1 MTENVTVTNCS
12 LLSTGSR
19 KQLDFVFF
27 DAGGGHRSAANALK
41 AVIEQQ
47 GRQWEIRLVNLQEIM
62 DSLDIFR
69 KYTGVR
75 MQDVYNVM
83 LQKGWTLGSAQGTAL
98 MHGLI
103 RLYHK
108 GQVRLLREFWK
119 QGQRDL
125 VVSLIP
131 NFNRALRDSLPAT
144 PLVTILTDL
153 ADYPPHFWIERQ
165 NQYLICGTEKAVQQ
179 ARELG
184 HPLEHIFPTSGMIL
198 RPSFYERVS
207 VDRTAERRR
216 LGLDPELPTGLVLFG
231 GQGSSVMPDIA
242 KRVTAPTQFIFICG
256 RNKKLA
262 ERLRGMDT
270 NFPKYVEEFTSEI
283 PYYMHLS
290 DFFIGK
296 PGPGSISEAI
306 AMRLPVVV
314 ERNAWTLPQERY
326 NTEWIREK
334 QVGIVLPSFRAI
346 DAGLRELLEPS
357 NFSRF
362 RANAAAITNRAVF
375 EIPEIL
381 ETLLQ
386 RETPSAQSPLPQEKA
401 AN

>member
-1 MTENVTVTNCS
+1 
-12 LLSTGSR
+12 LKR
-19 KQLDFVFF
+19 LDFVFF
-27 DAGGGHRSAANALK
+27 DAGGGHRAAANALR

-47 GRQWEIRLVNLQEIM
+47 GRQWEIRLVNLQEIL
-62 DSLDIFR
+62 DPLDIFR
-69 KYTGVR
+69 KYTGIR

-83 LQKGWTLGSAQGTAL
+83 LQKGWTLGSAQTTVL

-103 RLYHK
+103 RLYHG
-108 GQVRLLREFWK
+108 GQVRLLQEFWE
-119 QGQRDL
+119 QGERDL

-131 NFNRALRDSLPAT
+131 NFNRALRHSLPAT
-144 PLVTILTDL
+144 PLVTILTDM

-165 NQYLICGTEKAVQQ
+165 DQYFICGTEKAVEQ
-179 ARELG
+179 ARALG
-184 HPLEHIFPTSGMIL
+184 HPPEHIFATSGMIL
-198 RPSFYERVS
+198 RPSFYRPVAA
-207 VDRTAERRR
+207 DRALERRR

-231 GQGSSVMPDIA
+231 GQGSNVMPEIA
-242 KRVTAPTQFIFICG
+242 KRVAARAQFIFICG

-270 NFPKYVEEFTSEI
+270 KFPKHVEEFTSEI

-290 DFFIGK
+290 DFFVGK

-314 ERNAWTLPQERY
+314 ECNAWTLPQERY

-334 QVGIVLPSFRAI
+334 QVGVVLPSFRAI
-346 DAGLRELLEPS
+346 DAGLRELLEPA
-357 NFSRF
+357 NFIRF
-362 RANAAAITNRAVF
+362 RANAAAIVNRAVF

-381 ETLLQ
+381 AALLHKGGP
-386 RETPSAQSPLPQEKA
+386 RLGTPSAQSPLPPEKA